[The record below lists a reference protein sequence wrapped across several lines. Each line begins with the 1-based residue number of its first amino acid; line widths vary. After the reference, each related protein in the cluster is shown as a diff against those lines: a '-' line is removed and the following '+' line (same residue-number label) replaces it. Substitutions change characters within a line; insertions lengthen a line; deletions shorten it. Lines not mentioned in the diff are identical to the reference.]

1 MATAL
6 ANVSDDWVQRAFAAE
21 LGGKS
26 VGGGKGVGGTPSMQ
40 DAKAAI
46 GSAMGGAFS
55 NPVGV
60 IGVFLAW
67 CALSITVATATPK
80 HGGANTSHLGRFL
93 IFSSV
98 IEIILYMVCLYGFYS
113 TLGEDTEQSKII
125 FLLNWVMFASISSGL
140 HVALLTKEQKLTILN
155 DRFFNGIRI
164 ICQCGILVGL
174 IYTYESMREKAIPIG
189 VFAAIFIAGSMGI
202 AIAKKNKK
210 TVIGVLAFLVVLGYT
225 ALAILLFMWNK

>member
-26 VGGGKGVGGTPSMQ
+26 GGGGGMQ
-40 DAKAAI
+40 DAREAI
-46 GSAMGGAFS
+46 SSAMNNAMS

-98 IEIILYMVCLYGFYS
+98 IEIILYTVCLYGFYS
-113 TLGEDTEQSKII
+113 TLGENTEKSKII

-140 HVALLTKEQKLTILN
+140 HVALLAKEQKLTIQN

-164 ICQCGILVGL
+164 ICQCVILVGL
-174 IYTYESMREKAIPIG
+174 IYTFESMRDRAIPIG
-189 VFAAIFIAGSMGI
+189 VFAVIFIAGSMVI

-210 TVIGVLAFLVVLGYT
+210 TLIGVLAFLIVLGYT
-225 ALAILLFMWNK
+225 SLAILLFMWNK

>member
-26 VGGGKGVGGTPSMQ
+26 VGGGMQ
-40 DAKAAI
+40 DAREAI
-46 GSAMGGAFS
+46 GSAMSGAMS
-55 NPVGV
+55 SPVGV

-80 HGGANTSHLGRFL
+80 HGGANTSYLGRFL

-98 IEIILYMVCLYGFYS
+98 FEIILYMVCLYLFYS
-113 TLGEDTEQSKII
+113 TLGEDTELSKKI

-140 HVALLTKEQKLTILN
+140 HVALLTKEQKLTPMN

-164 ICQCGILVGL
+164 ICQLIILGGL
-174 IYTYESMREKAIPIG
+174 CFVFDSMRSKVVQISGFAVVFVIMSIALAVTKKKHKTTIG
-189 VFAAIFIAGSMGI
+189 LLSF
-202 AIAKKNKK
+202 
-210 TVIGVLAFLVVLGYT
+210 FLVLGYT
-225 ALAILLFMWNK
+225 IVAILLFTMWKNDA